1 MSHALQ
7 HGLIALFASALYAAG
22 AASQDAADSTQVGTG
37 REAIVLAQTEDVA
50 PPTPSPSPAE
60 PTSEPAPQPVPA
72 SPGPEDGAESGAEA
86 EAGAGPQPQVEPTKK
101 IWLGLM
107 VIAIIAAVVWLFSR
121 NKPKTDLTK

>member
-22 AASQDAADSTQVGTG
+22 AAAQDAADSTQAGTG

-50 PPTPSPSPAE
+50 PPPPSSAE

-72 SPGPEDGAESGAEA
+72 SPGPDDGTESGAET
-86 EAGAGPQPQVEPTKK
+86 EADAGPQPQVDTGKK
-101 IWLGLM
+101 VWLGLM
-107 VIAIIAAVVWLFSR
+107 VLAIIAAVVWLFSR
-121 NKPKTDLTK
+121 NKPKTDLPK